1 MSVLLDGEG
10 NEGGPEY
17 FVSLHD
23 LPSLQC
29 VEYLGANCFT
39 VEQYKK
45 MVTIIKV
52 RLSTSFTRAKDRFE
66 KRHDED
72 YDEEVEEDLQE
83 EDKEDEQ
90 YLSKVGDGLE
100 EGRRGEGWGGE
111 KRGEGRRG
119 EGRGICVSFS
129 CKVQVYNLIA
139 AHTLSRM

>member
-1 MSVLLDGEG
+1 MC
-10 NEGGPEY
+10 
-17 FVSLHD
+17 D

-29 VEYLGANCFT
+29 VEYLGGNCFS

-52 RLSTSFTRAKDRFE
+52 RLGTSFTRARDRFE

-90 YLSKVGDGLE
+90 YLSKVGRRSW
-100 EGRRGEGWGGE
+100 EGREGRG
-111 KRGEGRRG
+111 GEGRE
-119 EGRGICVSFS
+119 EGLMLHSGAAFVH
-129 CKVQVYNLIA
+129 VQ
-139 AHTLSRM
+139 